1 LRIDCTSRIIP
12 ELFATLSRYSHCAFM
27 QCDRLYVEDNSRTP
41 RHPLTLL
48 PLCIYVLRYDCTSRI
63 IPELFATI
71 SRYCHCA
78 FMQCDRLYVEDN
90 SRTLRHNITLLPL
103 CIYVLRSIVRR

>member
-78 FMQCDRLYVEDN
+78 FMQCDRLRSAEHTSELQ
-90 SRTLRHNITLLPL
+90 SRFDLVCRLLL
-103 CIYVLRSIVRR
+103 ENKIICS